1 MLADKTDAMRQA
13 DIIGA
18 GRDEP
23 VVDAMVAE
31 VTLIGDVLVV
41 VIGDGII
48 GALVDA
54 GLTSGA

>member
-1 MLADKTDAMRQA
+1 MDAMSQT
-13 DIIGA
+13 DIVST
-18 GRDEP
+18 GRDQP
-23 VVDAMVAE
+23 LIDAMVAE

-54 GLTSGA
+54 GLTTGA